1 MAMPPDEP
9 AENLTLPTAPLP
21 RKEARWALL
30 LDVDGTLLDF
40 KDDPAAVVAPP
51 SLVGMLHGL
60 RAALN
65 GALALVSGRGVD
77 DLDRIFGDAGWAA
90 AGLHGLEVRH
100 ADGSICR
107 GEASAASLKQLRQMA
122 DELAA
127 RFAGVRI
134 EDKQR
139 AIALHCRDD
148 PDQLLALNA
157 AARAMISGLTGY
169 ELQPGRQV
177 LEIKPAG
184 VDKGEAVGQLLARAP
199 FLDRT
204 PIYLGDDLTDE
215 YAFTRVNREQGISVR
230 VGTREPTDAHFALRD
245 PAAVTR
251 WLGCVLNALSVAG
264 LPR

>member
-1 MAMPPDEP
+1 MPPDQP
-9 AENLTLPTAPLP
+9 ALNLTLPAAPLP

-51 SLVGMLHGL
+51 SLVGLLHGL

-65 GALALVSGRGVD
+65 GALALVSGRGLD
-77 DLDRIFGDAGWAA
+77 DLDRIFGRAGWSA

-122 DELAA
+122 DQLAA
-127 RFAGVRI
+127 QFADVRI
-134 EDKQR
+134 EDKHR
-139 AIALHCRDD
+139 AIALHCRQD
-148 PDQLLALNA
+148 PDQLAALNA
-157 AARAMISGLTGY
+157 AATAMMPGLPNY

-184 VDKGEAVGQLLARAP
+184 VNKGEAVSQLLSRAP

-204 PIYLGDDLTDE
+204 PVYLGDDLTDE
-215 YAFTRVNREQGISVR
+215 HAFTRVNLEQGISVR
-230 VGTREPTDAHFALRD
+230 VGSREPSDARFTLHD

-251 WLGCVLNALSVAG
+251 WLGRVLNALSVAG